1 MSTAPGYGNDNLVEM
16 RLMTHW
22 TALKTVTIPAV
33 TTMAGEAVALL
44 LGVRLLGATAIRG
57 SPTRTT

>member
-1 MSTAPGYGNDNLVEM
+1 M